1 MKVITT
7 SITTLPAKLVG
18 GLFITLSIASS
29 CSDPSTLGL
38 DLDPNNNQIGVFY
51 TEIPLSA
58 SMVLLDSFI
67 TTNAGSMVVG
77 GLNDDFFGKTE
88 GIGFSRLAIS
98 PTGIRPDENAVL
110 DSVKF
115 NFQVETVI
123 GDDLSTPKTLSV
135 HLLNERILDTIYY
148 NYDRLDFEPE
158 PIATGSFNFSASQD
172 TIVSVPME
180 SGFSQFIFDELKKG
194 DAFRDVFT
202 FRNLISGIAF
212 QGNTEE
218 NTSTSIRVGNGTGIV
233 VYYKN
238 EGDTVSR
245 GYSITTAQSR
255 HFNFVN
261 SDRSGTPTA
270 VISQPGQS
278 YDVGNRVGI
287 KSNVGLVMKIDTSPI
302 DAFLDTLQNV
312 TFNEITMEI
321 GPVGN
326 HVATN
331 RPPLSMLMYF
341 TDETNSFLSNS
352 MGRLLTVQQDGQAQ
366 LLSDENG
373 GLEPA
378 TDIPA
383 YMGYNSNINTYRQR
397 MTSYMNAVYRQ
408 GLQRNDLL
416 LTPAAPPQQGSG
428 DIFKKSFRGFTVDQ
442 NNIKLKIYYSKIRAF

>member
-1 MKVITT
+1 M
-7 SITTLPAKLVG
+7 PAKLVG

-77 GLNDDFFGKTE
+77 GLTDDFFGKTE
-88 GIGFSRLAIS
+88 GIGFSRLAIN
-98 PTGIRPDENAVL
+98 PTGIRPTENAVL

-123 GDDLSTPKTLSV
+123 GNNLSTPKTLSV

-148 NYDRLDFEPE
+148 NFNKLEFNPQ
-158 PIATGSFNFSASQD
+158 PIATGSFNFSARQD
-172 TIVSVPME
+172 TVVSVKME

-202 FRNLISGIAF
+202 LRDLIPGIAF
-212 QGNTEE
+212 QGKTEE
-218 NTSTSIRVGNGTGIV
+218 NASTSIRVGNGTGIV

-238 EGDTVSR
+238 QGDTVSR

-255 HFNFVN
+255 HFNYVN

-270 VISQPGQS
+270 VITQPSRS
-278 YDVGNRVGI
+278 YNVGNRVGV

-302 DAFLDTLQNV
+302 DAFLDTLRNV
-312 TFNEITMEI
+312 TFNEITLEI

-331 RPPLSMLMYF
+331 RPPLTMAMYF
-341 TDETNSFLSNS
+341 TDETNSFLNNS
-352 MGRLLTVQQDGQAQ
+352 AGRLLTVQQDGQAQ
-366 LLSDENG
+366 FITNENG
-373 GLEPA
+373 TLEPA
-378 TDIPA
+378 TDLPA

-397 MTSYMNAVYRQ
+397 MTSYMNAIYRS

-416 LTPAAPPQQGSG
+416 LIPTAPEQQGRG

>member
-1 MKVITT
+1 M
-7 SITTLPAKLVG
+7 TLRAKLVG

-58 SMVLLDSFI
+58 SMVLLDSFN
-67 TTNAGSMVVG
+67 TTNAGSMVIG
-77 GLNDDFFGKTE
+77 GLTDDFFGKSE
-88 GIGFSRLAIS
+88 GIGFSRLAIN
-98 PTGIRPDENAVL
+98 PTGARPTENAVL

-123 GDDLSTPKTLSV
+123 GNDLSTPKTLSV
-135 HLLNERILDTIYY
+135 HLLNERILDTTYFSF
-148 NYDRLDFEPE
+148 DRLDFDPI
-158 PIATGSFNFSASQD
+158 PIATGNFNFSKRQD
-172 TIVSVPME
+172 TTVSVQME
-180 SGFSQFIFDELKKG
+180 STFSQFIFDELKKG

-202 FRNLISGIAF
+202 FRNLISGIAL
-212 QGNTEE
+212 QGNTDE

-238 EGDTVSR
+238 QGDTVSR

-302 DAFLDTLQNV
+302 DSFLDTLTNV
-312 TFNEITMEI
+312 TFNDITIEM
-321 GPVGN
+321 GPISD
-326 HVATN
+326 HAATN
-331 RPPLSMLMYF
+331 RPPFTMLMYF
-341 TDETNSFLSNS
+341 TDNTNSILSNS
-352 MGRLLTVQQDGQAQ
+352 SGGALAVQQEGQPQ
-366 LLSDENG
+366 MIENENG
-373 GLEPA
+373 EKEPA
-378 TDIPA
+378 TNVPT
-383 YMGYNSNINTYRQR
+383 YLSFNNNTNIYGQR
-397 MTSYMNAVYRQ
+397 LTSYVNAVYRL
-408 GLQRNDLL
+408 GLQRKDLL
-416 LTPAAPPQQGSG
+416 LYPSTPTQGGG
-428 DIFKKSFRGFTVDQ
+428 DVFKKSFRGFTVDQ

>member
-1 MKVITT
+1 M
-7 SITTLPAKLVG
+7 PAKLVG
-18 GLFITLSIASS
+18 GLFITLSIATS

-58 SMVLLDSFI
+58 SMVLLDSFN

-77 GLNDDFFGKTE
+77 GLTDDFFGKIE

-98 PTGIRPDENAVL
+98 PSAPRPAENAVL

-135 HLLNERILDTIYY
+135 HLLNEKILDTLYY
-148 NYDRLDFEPE
+148 NFDQL
-158 PIATGSFNFSASQD
+158 SFNLQPVAATSFDFSARQD
-172 TIVSVPME
+172 TVVTVSME
-180 SGFSQFIFDELKKG
+180 PSFSEFIFGELKKG

-202 FRNLISGIAF
+202 FRDLIPGIAF
-212 QGNTEE
+212 QGLTEE
-218 NTSTSIRVGNGTGIV
+218 NTSTSLRVGNGTGIV
-233 VYYKN
+233 IYYKN
-238 EGDTVSR
+238 PGDTVSR

-255 HFNFVN
+255 HFNYVKN
-261 SDRSGTPTA
+261 DRSGTPTA
-270 VISQPGQS
+270 IITQPGQS

-312 TFNEITMEI
+312 TFNEIKFEM
-321 GPVGN
+321 GPITSQ
-326 HVATN
+326 AITN
-331 RPPLSMLMYF
+331 RPPFTMLMYF
-341 TDETNSFLSNS
+341 TDNKNIILKNSLGGPF
-352 MGRLLTVQQDGQAQ
+352 TIQQDRQPQFITNA
-366 LLSDENG
+366 NG
-373 GLEPA
+373 SVESA
-378 TDIPA
+378 TDAPA
-383 YMGYNSNINTYRQR
+383 YLGYNNVLNNYNQII
-397 MTSYMNAVYRQ
+397 TSYINAVYRS

-416 LTPAAPPQQGSG
+416 LYPASPSVGG

-442 NNIKLKIYYSKIRAF
+442 NNIKLKIFYSKVRAF

>member
-1 MKVITT
+1 M
-7 SITTLPAKLVG
+7 PAKLVG

-58 SMVLLDSFI
+58 SMVLLDSFN

-77 GLNDDFFGKTE
+77 GLTDDFFGKSE
-88 GIGFSRLAIS
+88 GIGFSRLAIN
-98 PTGIRPDENAVL
+98 PTGSRPAENAVL

-115 NFQVETVI
+115 NFQVENVI
-123 GDDLSTPKTLSV
+123 GNDLSTAKTLSV

-148 NYDRLDFEPE
+148 SFDRLDFDPM
-158 PIATGSFNFSASQD
+158 PIATGNFNFSTRQD
-172 TIVSVPME
+172 TTVSVQME

-202 FRNLISGIAF
+202 FRNLIPGIAF

-278 YDVGNRVGI
+278 YDVGSRVGV

-302 DAFLDTLQNV
+302 DAFLDTLTNV
-312 TFNEITMEI
+312 TFNDITLEM
-321 GPVGN
+321 GPISD
-326 HVATN
+326 HAATN
-331 RPPLSMLMYF
+331 RPPFTMLMYF
-341 TDETNSFLSNS
+341 TDNTNSILNNS
-352 MGRLLTVQQDGQAQ
+352 SGGALAVQQEGQPQ
-366 LLSDENG
+366 ILENENG
-373 GLEPA
+373 EKEPA
-378 TDIPA
+378 TSVPT
-383 YMGYNSNINTYRQR
+383 YLSFNNNTNIYGQR
-397 MTSYMNAVYRQ
+397 LTSYLSAVYRS

-416 LTPAAPPQQGSG
+416 LYPSSPTPGSG